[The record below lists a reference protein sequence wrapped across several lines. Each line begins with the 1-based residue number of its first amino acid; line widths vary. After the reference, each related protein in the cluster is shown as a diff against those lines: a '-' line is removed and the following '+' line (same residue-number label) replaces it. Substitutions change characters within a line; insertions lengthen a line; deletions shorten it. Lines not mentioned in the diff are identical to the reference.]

1 VRRTLVGGLVLAV
14 VTGPALVGAASPA
27 SAANTKLFT
36 VGIIEDVDSLN
47 PFTGIN
53 AESYEA
59 WQVMYNYLTGY
70 SQKDFSPVPELAT
83 AWVESPDHKT
93 WTYTIRSDVKWSDGV
108 PLTADDVAYTINR
121 VINGKYE
128 QTNYGN
134 YVSSITS
141 ATATNPTTVV
151 MKVKTP
157 TPAMIHLQVP
167 ILPQH
172 IWKNVSEKQVKS
184 FANEPSSG
192 KPIVGSGPFV
202 LTAHSKNQYLRFK
215 ANPGYFQG
223 APKIDELDFRWFGS
237 QEPMTQALKTGEID
251 MVDGIDAG
259 PFQSLSKVKG
269 VTTVSAKYPGF
280 DEFAFNT
287 GAALADGTPIG
298 NGNPVLKDK
307 AFRVAIA
314 HAVDLPTLLQRSLQ
328 GRGTVGSSVIPPIFP
343 DQHYDPGASTYDYN
357 VAEANSLLDAAG
369 YPKGKNGIRVDKTGK
384 EIKLRLFARS
394 ESQSSQQAIDFLQ
407 GWLKAVG
414 IASTIRTMSNDSLT
428 EVIGQGNY
436 DIFEWGW
443 IGESDPDYQLS
454 VFTCAKRSYKESGQ
468 IYADLSD
475 SFFCNS
481 TYDKLYAQQGETTDV
496 AARDAIVKRMEKI
509 LYDDVPYIVTYY
521 YDDLEAYRSDKWTN
535 VQPLPIPDGALIF
548 QSYGTYT
555 YREVEPISEA
565 ASSAASA
572 SAGASTGTSSA
583 APATSSTASS
593 SGGGG
598 GGGSHTG
605 VIVGVVVAV
614 VVLGGGGFLLGRR
627 RGSAGED
634 DEE

>member
-1 VRRTLVGGLVLAV
+1 V
-14 VTGPALVGAASPA
+14 
-27 SAANTKLFT
+27 AANPIVFT
-36 VGIIEDVDSLN
+36 VGITEDVDSLN

-59 WQVMYNYLTGY
+59 YQVMYNYLTGY

-93 WTYTIRSDVKWSDGV
+93 WTYTIRSGVKWSDGV
-108 PLTADDVAYTINR
+108 PLTSADVAYTFNR
-121 VINGKYE
+121 ILSGTYE

-134 YVSSITS
+134 YVASITS
-141 ATATNPTTVV
+141 VTAPNPTTVV

-157 TPAMIHLQVP
+157 SPIMVHLQVP
-167 ILPQH
+167 ILPEH

-184 FANEPSSG
+184 FANEPTAG
-192 KPIVGSGPFV
+192 HPIVGSGPFV
-202 LTAHSKNQYLRFK
+202 LIAHSKNQYLRFK
-215 ANPGYFQG
+215 ANPDYFQG

-237 QEPMTQALKTGEID
+237 QEPMTQALRTGEID